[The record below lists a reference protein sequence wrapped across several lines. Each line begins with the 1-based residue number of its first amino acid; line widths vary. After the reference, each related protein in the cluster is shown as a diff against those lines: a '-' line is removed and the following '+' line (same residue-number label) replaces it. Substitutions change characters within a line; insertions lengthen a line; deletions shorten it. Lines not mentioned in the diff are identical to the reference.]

1 MEVWDEWNES
11 FVQGNGKSPL
21 DVLRKDLAEF
31 VRVVCCRSMITVPQI
46 RQEILLRCRC
56 LAGLWGTVD
65 TDAVEFLKGMRVDA
79 EPQAADGLGDIAMLT
94 KMRSTQKAD
103 KLQNGETTVEEAHIG

>member
-1 MEVWDEWNES
+1 
-11 FVQGNGKSPL
+11 
-21 DVLRKDLAEF
+21 
-31 VRVVCCRSMITVPQI
+31 
-46 RQEILLRCRC
+46 
-56 LAGLWGTVD
+56 
-65 TDAVEFLKGMRVDA
+65 MRVDA